1 MPSRGVAG
9 SGLQS
14 REPTALSFS
23 LLLGSTIHYRPKR
36 SGLECSWPCCP
47 AQSPV
52 PGATFTW
59 RGLRRLTPHVWPPPP
74 RSSRSSGR
82 SRIDLPLGATE
93 DRVCLAPQESRI
105 TFEEWRN
112 MRNFRISW
120 CSTSRELNY
129 SSPDDISK
137 HFEVTREMNK
147 HVSPPWRGNRFLPG
161 SQTIYVWN
169 QYLLVLVLR
178 HTPTNTWK

>member
-1 MPSRGVAG
+1 MAVLPSAVPSAWCYVYLARSPETDA
-9 SGLQS
+9 S
-14 REPTALSFS
+14 RLA
-23 LLLGSTIHYRPKR
+23 
-36 SGLECSWPCCP
+36 
-47 AQSPV
+47 
-52 PGATFTW
+52 
-59 RGLRRLTPHVWPPPP
+59 PPPP